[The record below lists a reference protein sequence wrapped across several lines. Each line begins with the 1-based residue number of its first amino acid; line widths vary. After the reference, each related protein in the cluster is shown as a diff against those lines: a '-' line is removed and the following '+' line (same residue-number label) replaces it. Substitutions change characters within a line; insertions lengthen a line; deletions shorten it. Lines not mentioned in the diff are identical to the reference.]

1 MADYETSEEYIRRMS
16 MLSSREL
23 ARYLDEAS
31 NENRRLKSWVENA
44 KYVIGILAAIV
55 LFLSV
60 AYFSGP
66 VGIGGPM
73 VSDDYHGQPIGPFQ

>member
-1 MADYETSEEYIRRMS
+1 MGDYESSEEYVRRMS

-23 ARYLDEAS
+23 AEYLDEAS
-31 NENRRLKSWVENA
+31 TENRRLKSWVENA
-44 KYVIGILAAIV
+44 KYVIGALVVIV

-60 AYFSGP
+60 AYFSEP
-66 VGIGGPM
+66 VDIGGLM